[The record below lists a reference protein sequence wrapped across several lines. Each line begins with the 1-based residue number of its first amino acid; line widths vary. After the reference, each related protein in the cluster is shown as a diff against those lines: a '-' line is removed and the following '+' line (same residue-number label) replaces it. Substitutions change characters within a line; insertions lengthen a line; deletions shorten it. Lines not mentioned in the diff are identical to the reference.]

1 MQFVRQCPGLTKAD
15 LVEMKS
21 YAAPPKDI
29 QRCMM
34 GLCML
39 TSNPAAAK
47 ITTDAEAKKKLGTA
61 SFLKQIINLNL
72 SQIPYENWERL
83 TSIVNAINREPT
95 SSTLLGRVH
104 GFLESVLRNRPVAS
118 LQNIKSLNNSK
129 VGRKNV
135 KQETKTD
142 ERTWSVVSEKA
153 INGLRKLN
161 RGDLTEL
168 KSLRV
173 PPDAICN
180 DIAALV
186 CVLLVGNA
194 NGTWKEAKA
203 LLSNVKTIS
212 KLLKMKPHSISREN
226 LQKLQDLLAHSSLIK
241 NVKQSSCAVQGFVNF
256 AHAIVEFRCAPRQ
269 IPECQ
274 SFRHTRS
281 RLSMY
286 GALIPLD

>member
-47 ITTDAEAKKKLGTA
+47 IKTDAEAKKKLRNA
-61 SFLKQIINLNL
+61 SFLKQIINLDL

-83 TSIVNAINREPT
+83 TSILKPFKKEPT
-95 SSTLLGRVH
+95 SKTLIGRVH
-104 GFLESVLRNRPVAS
+104 GFLVSVLRNRPVAS

-203 LLSNVKTIS
+203 VLENYWREQKNFVVPKHVIAS
-212 KLLKMKPHSISREN
+212 KFLEL
-226 LQKLQDLLAHSSLIK
+226 
-241 NVKQSSCAVQGFVNF
+241 
-256 AHAIVEFRCAPRQ
+256 
-269 IPECQ
+269 
-274 SFRHTRS
+274 
-281 RLSMY
+281 
-286 GALIPLD
+286 